1 MKKRTTIIKFCLF
14 AVLLLIVSSC
24 EDPNK
29 NKGGVNKE
37 GFLAIWFENLLSTS
51 GSYDNAC
58 DNNNLSTSLTV
69 NTPVTESSFGTKYR
83 FTTGASGFKYKFTLS
98 PDYPNCGAQ
107 IIINNCQRP
116 NAFANDSI
124 VTCNSGTYKNY
135 VSGGAQTCQITSFSN
150 QRVIVLLSASTNQ
163 YPNTP
168 CATVQLE
175 VLP

>member
-1 MKKRTTIIKFCLF
+1 MKTKIVFIKIILSTTL
-14 AVLLLIVSSC
+14 ALTATSC

-29 NKGGVNKE
+29 NKGGFNKE
-37 GFLAIWFENLLSTS
+37 GLLAIWFENLLSTS
-51 GSYDNAC
+51 SPYDNAC
-58 DNNNLSTSLTV
+58 DNNNLSTPLTI

-98 PDYPNCGAQ
+98 PDYPTCGAQ
-107 IIINNCQRP
+107 VIINNCQRP
-116 NAFANDSI
+116 NAFASDNI

-135 VSGGAQTCQITSFSN
+135 VSGGAQTCQIPAFAN

-168 CATVQLE
+168 CANVQLE